1 MGGHQRSRDSQGFTF
16 AEINDSPAT
25 PQLIELRPLPRPTS
39 PWLKAGLA
47 AGGLATAAV
56 VGWSL
61 YSNFGS
67 AQVETANVS
76 TVRSDDQLAGL
87 KLAQQQVAKNQG
99 RLEEERRRSKEF
111 EQQAAAS
118 HTDRDPLVHDLLVR
132 ERARTKALEQQATGG
147 PSDRDVLARDRA
159 RRQELEQ
166 QLALRKNDAY
176 LLAEEQARSK
186 ELAQQLANDRDL
198 PAR

>member
-1 MGGHQRSRDSQGFTF
+1 MSRVHDRSESTAGRAAMGGHRPSRNSQGFTF
-16 AEINDSPAT
+16 AEIDDSPAI

-56 VGWSL
+56 VRSSL
-61 YSNFGS
+61 YSNFGR

-76 TVRSDDQLAGL
+76 TVRSDDELTEL
-87 KLAQQQVAKNQG
+87 KFAQQEAAKYQAL
-99 RLEEERRRSKEF
+99 LEEERRRSKEL

-132 ERARTKALEQQATGG
+132 ERARSKALEQQATG
-147 PSDRDVLARDRA
+147 
-159 RRQELEQ
+159 
-166 QLALRKNDAY
+166 
-176 LLAEEQARSK
+176 
-186 ELAQQLANDRDL
+186 
-198 PAR
+198 